1 MIPAISLDDLIAAK
15 TASARPGDLQDI
27 EILKKAKGQSDKA

>member
-15 TASARPGDLQDI
+15 AASARPNDLQDI
-27 EILKKAKGQSDKA
+27 EILKKAREHTNRS